1 MVRSYETPI
10 KQVEI
15 YLRIMQCNQNFV
27 TDEEMQ
33 LIEEEVSVNIGIH
46 YVRQLQSLTS

>member
-15 YLRIMQCNQNFV
+15 YLRIMQCNQNFE

-33 LIEEEVSVNIGIH
+33 LIEEVSVNIGIH